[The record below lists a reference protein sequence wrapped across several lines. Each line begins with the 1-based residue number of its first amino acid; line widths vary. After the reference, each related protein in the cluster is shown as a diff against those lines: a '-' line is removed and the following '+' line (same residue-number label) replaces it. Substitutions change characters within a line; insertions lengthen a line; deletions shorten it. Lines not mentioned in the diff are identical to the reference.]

1 MFLIN
6 KIFLEIEKY
15 MLLIDKIFLEIEKQ
29 YLVMVL
35 YTLENKRL

>member
-15 MLLIDKIFLEIEKQ
+15 MFLINKIFLEIENQ

-35 YTLENKRL
+35 YALENKRL